1 MGKLIINHEKVNH
14 KLMRELIDLCPF
26 NAIEET
32 NGKLD
37 INSGCKMCRLC
48 IKQGQGAIEFKEE
61 DEAPKVDKS
70 LWKGITVYVDH
81 FAGEI
86 HPVTLELIGKAKE
99 LTEVTG
105 HPVQAIIMGNEIDDM
120 ATELLHYGVDE
131 VHAYKHPEL
140 ENFKIENY
148 TGMFESYID
157 EVKPSS
163 VLVGATTLGRSLA
176 PRVAARFRTG
186 LTADC
191 TILKMKENS
200 DLVQIR
206 PAFGG
211 NIMAQIITQN
221 HRPQFCTVRNKIFDA
236 PARSKEK
243 TGEIISHVVD
253 ESKLVSK
260 INVRNI
266 YKKEKESC
274 ISDAEVVVA
283 VGRALKK
290 ESDMAMMQ
298 EFADLVGGKLACTR
312 PLIENG
318 WMDCKKQIGLSG
330 RTVKPRIIF
339 ACGING
345 AVQFTAGMQSSDII
359 VAINTDENA
368 PIFNVAHW
376 GVVGDIYQVIPEL
389 MEKIREGRDLFSS
402 GGE

>member
-1 MGKLIINHEKVNH
+1 MGRLIINHEKINH
-14 KLMRELIDLCPF
+14 KLMKELIDLCPF
-26 NAIEET
+26 NAIEEK

-48 IKQGQGAIEFKEE
+48 VKQGQGAIEFKE
-61 DEAPKVDKS
+61 DDIGPKVDKS
-70 LWKGITVYVDH
+70 LWKGITVYADH

-86 HPVTLELIGKAKE
+86 HPVTLELIGKARE
-99 LTEVTG
+99 LAEVTG
-105 HPVQAIIMGNEIDDM
+105 HPVQAVIMGNEIEEL

-131 VHAYKHPEL
+131 VHAYKNPEL

-148 TGMFESYID
+148 TGMFESYI
-157 EVKPSS
+157 EKIKPSS
-163 VLVGATTLGRSLA
+163 ILVGATTLGRSLA

-211 NIMAQIITQN
+211 NIMAQIVTQN

-236 PARSKEK
+236 PKRSDEK
-243 TGEIISHVVD
+243 SGEVIYHAVD
-253 ESKLVSK
+253 ESKLTSK

-266 YKKEKESC
+266 FKKEKESS
-274 ISDAEVVVA
+274 ISDAEVIVA

-290 ESDMAMMQ
+290 ETDMAMMQ
-298 EFADLVGGKLACTR
+298 EFADLLGGKLACTR

-330 RTVKPRIIF
+330 RTVKPKIIF

-345 AVQFTAGMQSSDII
+345 AVQFTAGMENSDII

-368 PIFNVAHW
+368 PIFNLAHW
-376 GVVGDIYQVIPEL
+376 GVVGDMYKVIPEL
-389 MEKIREGRDLFSS
+389 MDKIRDGRDIISS
-402 GGE
+402 RGE

>member
-1 MGKLIINHEKVNH
+1 MAELFINHDKIDH
-14 KLMRELIDLCPF
+14 KLMRELIELCPF

-32 NGKLD
+32 EGKLD

-48 IKQGQGAIEFKEE
+48 VKQGQGAIEFREDITGEKINKE
-61 DEAPKVDKS
+61 
-70 LWKGITVYVDH
+70 LWKGIAVYADH

-99 LTEVTG
+99 LAKVTG
-105 HPVQAIIMGNEIDDM
+105 HSVQAIIMGYEVKDLAQN
-120 ATELLHYGVDE
+120 LLHYGVDE
-131 VHAYKHPEL
+131 VHLYEDKEL
-140 ENFKIENY
+140 EHFKVENY
-148 TGMFESYID
+148 TGVFESYIN
-157 EVKPSS
+157 EIKPSS

-191 TILKMKENS
+191 TILQMKENS

-211 NIMAQIITQN
+211 NIMAQIVTQN

-236 PARSKEK
+236 PVRTESYSGK
-243 TGEIISHVVD
+243 IICHEVD
-253 ESKLVSK
+253 KSKLISK

-266 YKKEKESC
+266 FKKEKESC
-274 ISDAEVVVA
+274 ISDSEVIVA

-290 ESDMAMMQ
+290 ETDMAMMQ
-298 EFADLVGGKLACTR
+298 EFADLLGGRLACTR

-318 WMDCKKQIGLSG
+318 WMDSKTQIGLSG
-330 RTVKPRIIF
+330 RTVKPKIIF
-339 ACGING
+339 ACGIHG
-345 AVQFTAGMQSSDII
+345 AVQFTAGMENSDTI

-376 GVVGDIYQVIPEL
+376 GVVGDIYKIIPEL
-389 MEKIREGRDLFSS
+389 MEKIRAGRDVISI
-402 GGE
+402 GKE